1 MNGNKKHLIIKYAT
15 QEEFDLI
22 HKLNHAI
29 FAEEIPQHEKRENH
43 RLVDQFHEKNT
54 YLIALSEEE
63 IVGMICY
70 NSERPFSLDRKLENL
85 DQYLPQH
92 QKMVEVRL
100 FAVVPDK
107 RKQGISITLLK
118 TLISDLIA
126 KGFDLGVISATTRE
140 LKLYNNMG
148 ATAFGPLVGT
158 PEVPYQPMYFAMNNL
173 KGLFKI

>member
-1 MNGNKKHLIIKYAT
+1 MNRNEKQVVIKYAI
-15 QEEFDLI
+15 QEDFDLI
-22 HKLNHAI
+22 HQLNHTI

-54 YLIALSEEE
+54 YIIALLGEEV
-63 IVGMICY
+63 VGMICY
-70 NSERPFSLDRKLENL
+70 NAERPFSLDRKLENL

-92 QKMVEVRL
+92 QKLVEVRL
-100 FAVVPDK
+100 FAVVSHK
-107 RKQGISITLLK
+107 RKQGISVTLLK
-118 TLISDLIA
+118 TLIRDLIV

-173 KGLFKI
+173 KGLFRI